1 MRDAF
6 GVERPDL
13 VSKMQVPNVAAIRGA
28 RAGARAASDYH
39 ARVASLA
46 RGERSVPAVQP
57 RGWTDRGLVKYETGK
72 KPPKPT
78 LKEWRAT
85 AARISAKP
93 A

>member
-13 VSKMQVPNVAAIRGA
+13 VSKMQVPNFAAWRGA
-28 RAGARAASDYH
+28 RAGTKAANDIHARA
-39 ARVASLA
+39 ASLA
-46 RGERSVPAVQP
+46 RGERSVPIVQP
-57 RGWTDRGLVKYETGK
+57 RGWTDRGMVKYETGR

-78 LKEWRAT
+78 MKEWRAT
-85 AARISAKP
+85 VARISAKP